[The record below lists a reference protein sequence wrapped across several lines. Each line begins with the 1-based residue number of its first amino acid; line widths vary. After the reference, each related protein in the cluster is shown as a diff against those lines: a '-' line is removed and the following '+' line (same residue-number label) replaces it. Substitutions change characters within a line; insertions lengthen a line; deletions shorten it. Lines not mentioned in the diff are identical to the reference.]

1 VKCTKGERICSF
13 LNVLLVFVFVFSLL
27 HNTTGY
33 SGAYLYDTE
42 ASGGNRLSAW
52 TSSLWQQTTKEDF
65 EAGTPNQVDV
75 TTASG
80 DVILETTTYEERRL
94 VFYDHSSS
102 DSTGVGSSEQVSSS
116 SSVEITLYPLQDSYL
131 DSTSPQASGG
141 DSPVLYVSGKTGG
154 IERAII
160 LFDMSAVPIDTNI
173 TSATFYLYK
182 HPFGEGTRTIG
193 LHRVNSPWGES
204 GVSWISTGNG
214 SDWATAGGEFAPE
227 RSAVKGISASS
238 SEDWVSWNVT
248 RDVVNFLADPE
259 HNNGWIVKDEDE
271 TAATGAEWAF
281 SSKESSESERPRLV
295 VVYETAGEENK
306 TTPTNELPAKSTST
320 VELTSFSG
328 YVTQGTI
335 TSTVFD
341 TGHYGSHF
349 DAVFWD
355 SIMPPGTSIT
365 FAVRASDDFFDIESS
380 SPAWTDIGS
389 ISGVSMGMP
398 TGRHMQ
404 WTATLTTSDTSK
416 TPVLSEMRVYY
427 R

>member
-1 VKCTKGERICSF
+1 LKSKSRVCLF
-13 LNVLLVFVFVFSLL
+13 AALLVLLFLLTSPKSAVESSFSYYND
-27 HNTTGY
+27 HG
-33 SGAYLYDTE
+33 S
-42 ASGGNRLSAW
+42 SMGNKVSAW

-94 VFYDHSSS
+94 VLYDHFSS
-102 DSTGVGSSEQVSSS
+102 DSAGVESIEQVSFSS
-116 SSVEITLYPLQDSYL
+116 SYEITLYPSQDSFL
-131 DSTSPQASGG
+131 DSSSPQASGG
-141 DSPVLYVSGKTGG
+141 DSPVLYVSGKAGG

-193 LHRVNSPWGES
+193 LHRVNSSWGES

-214 SDWATAGGEFAPE
+214 SDWATAGGEFAAE
-227 RSAVKGISASS
+227 RSAVKDVSASS

-248 RDVVNFLADPE
+248 RDVVNFLADPGS
-259 HNNGWIVKDEDE
+259 NNGWIVKDEDE

-281 SSKESSESERPRLV
+281 SSKESSESERPKLV
-295 VVYETAGEENK
+295 LTYETAGEENK

-341 TGHYGSHF
+341 TEHYGSHF
-349 DAVFWD
+349 DAVFWEAD
-355 SIMPPGTSIT
+355 VPDETSIT
-365 FAVRASDDFFDIESS
+365 FAVRASDELYNTSS
-380 SPAWTDIGS
+380 ASPAWTDIGS

-398 TGRHMQ
+398 TGRYMQ
-404 WTATLTTSDTSK
+404 WTATLTTSDTST
-416 TPVLSEMRVYY
+416 TPVLGEVRVHY